1 METTETDK
9 LLKSFFNE
17 RKQEIADNGFSRRV
31 MRRLPEPAD
40 RSWIMWIFAATGIAI
55 SMYLSIKFGLIATI
69 MLYFEHIS
77 IYYLLSAVFCFPLIS
92 MLGFYLARNKNYS
105 VI

>member
-9 LLKSFFNE
+9 MLKNFFNE
-17 RKQEIADNGFSRRV
+17 QKQEIADNGFSQRV

-40 RSWIMWIFAATGIAI
+40 RSWIMWIFTATGMAF
-55 SMYLSIKFGLIATI
+55 SMYLGIRFGLIEAI
-69 MLYFEHIS
+69 MLYLDRIS
-77 IYYLLSAVFCFPLIS
+77 IYYILAGVFSFPLIS
-92 MLGFYLARNKNYS
+92 GVFIWQKIRKYL